1 MAKFIL
7 YKDKA
12 GEYRWTLWSDK
23 NNKRVADS
31 AEGYVAKAGAI
42 NGINWVKSNS
52 KADIEDRT

>member
-12 GEYRWTLWSDK
+12 GEFRWTLWSDK

-31 AEGYVAKAGAI
+31 AEGYVSKSGALS
-42 NGINWVKSNS
+42 GIEWVKSNW
-52 KADIEDRT
+52 KADIEDKV